1 MEAPGGI
8 ASVNID
14 QELSS
19 SYHVELIAE
28 LFPVDYLI
36 LWKLYKLKLVDIYLT
51 QSMLD
56 ARKIT
61 IIELNTNTFKEIA
74 PAMYERW
81 PDTEVQIE
89 LNATDTPSLSQSSGS
104 LVLTFDASWS
114 FQVCLNVSPFEATFV
129 NLSQSHFNIIR
140 YATRRL
146 DYRLHLL
153 LLQQIYSRSHQK

>member
-1 MEAPGGI
+1 MGINNRSLTQQITEKTGTGPFPSDHFLPLEAPGGI

-19 SYHVELIAE
+19 NYHVELIAE

-36 LWKLYKLKLVDIYLT
+36 LYKLYKLKLVDIYLT

-61 IIELNTNTFKEIA
+61 IIELNTNTFKDIA

-89 LNATDTPSLSQSSGS
+89 LNATDAPSLSQSSGS
-104 LVLTFDASWS
+104 LVLTFDATWS
-114 FQVCLNVSPFEATFV
+114 FQVCLNVSRSSAK
-129 NLSQSHFNIIR
+129 SQP
-140 YATRRL
+140 
-146 DYRLHLL
+146 
-153 LLQQIYSRSHQK
+153 